1 MTHKIALREANGG
14 GQLPDCRERLLLLR
28 HELDKD
34 RKWMEARALRLDCV
48 IGDIDIALENGLN
61 GLRALGPVKG
71 RTTRVLR
78 ISRPRP
84 DVTVAAASATSR
96 GDGYWDIAI
105 DTVPPFRL
113 PPLLGRL
120 FDLLAKDSG
129 HDVGDGL
136 IGFKTNAYL
145 LTELQRLSLP
155 PDLSLRHAGQLNAK
169 ALAQAVCDLRKR
181 LGRIVLNGDDLVQTR
196 RGVGRRIALRKRA
209 RPNGADAR

>member
-1 MTHKIALREANGG
+1 MPHKIVVREANSGE
-14 GQLPDCRERLLLLR
+14 QLSDCRERLLLLR

-34 RKWMEARALRLDCV
+34 RRWMENCVVRLDRV
-48 IGDIDIALENGLN
+48 IGDIDIALENEP
-61 GLRALGPVKG
+61 RASGPVKG
-71 RTTRVLR
+71 RTTRVLG
-78 ISRPRP
+78 ISRPHP
-84 DVTVAAASATSR
+84 DVTAADANATPR
-96 GDGYWDIAI
+96 GDGYWDVAI

-120 FDLLAKDSG
+120 FVLLANDSG

-155 PDLSLRHAGQLNAK
+155 TESSLHLAGRLNAK
-169 ALAQAVCDLRKR
+169 GLAQAVCDLRKR
-181 LGRIVLNGDDLVQTR
+181 LGRIILNGGGLVQTR

>member
-14 GQLPDCRERLLLLR
+14 EQLSECRERLRLLR
-28 HELDKD
+28 NELDKD
-34 RKWMEARALRLDCV
+34 RKLMEARALRLDCV
-48 IGDIDIALENGLN
+48 IGDIDIALENGP
-61 GLRALGPVKG
+61 RASGPIKG

-78 ISRPRP
+78 IPRPRP
-84 DVTVAAASATSR
+84 DVSVAAASATPR

-105 DTVPPFRL
+105 DTVAPFQL

-120 FDLLAKDSG
+120 FDLLAKDCG
-129 HDVGDGL
+129 HDVGDGS

-145 LTELQRLSLP
+145 LTELHRLSLP
-155 PDLSLRHAGQLNAK
+155 PDSSVRHAVRLNTK
-169 ALAQAVCDLRKR
+169 GLAQAVCDLRKR
-181 LGRIVLNGDDLVQTR
+181 LGRIVLNGDGLVQTR